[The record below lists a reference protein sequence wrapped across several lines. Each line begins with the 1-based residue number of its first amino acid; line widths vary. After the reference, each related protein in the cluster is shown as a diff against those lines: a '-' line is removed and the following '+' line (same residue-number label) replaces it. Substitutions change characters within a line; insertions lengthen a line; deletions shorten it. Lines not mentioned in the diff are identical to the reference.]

1 MIPSR
6 FNIFEAAF
14 LLRYFSEAFF
24 VEVFVE
30 VFVEA
35 AFCGVRAGDTGFM
48 MLKIEEI

>member
-24 VEVFVE
+24 VEAFVEAFVE

-35 AFCGVRAGDTGFM
+35 AFCGVRAVAMD
-48 MLKIEEI
+48 L